1 MTFLRAK
8 KNTEAER
15 KMEQCDW
22 QLGQLEEQRQNCLI
36 EIGRLYACK
45 TTVEQAAGTP
55 YEEMIA
61 ELDRIETRSAL
72 LEKRKLEFQN
82 QRKCEKCGAILNLDS
97 VFCNKC
103 GEKLEEIAPEVLTDA
118 PLCPNCKQPIEEG
131 STFCTH
137 CGTSIKSEM
146 QEQETSVSGTVC
158 PSCGAVCDAVDTF
171 CVSCGA
177 KLGG

>member
-1 MTFLRAK
+1 MAFFVAK
-8 KNTEAER
+8 KHTEMER

-22 QLGQLEEQRQNCLI
+22 QLGQLEEQRKDCLM

-55 YEEMIA
+55 YEEMIT
-61 ELDRIETRSAL
+61 ELDRIETRREL
-72 LEKRKLEFQN
+72 LEKRKLAFRN

-103 GEKLEEIAPEVLTDA
+103 GEKLEEIAPEVLTDE

-131 STFCTH
+131 STFCTY
-137 CGTSIKSEM
+137 CGASIRSEVR
-146 QEQETSVSGTVC
+146 EASVGGNVC
-158 PSCGAVCDAVDTF
+158 PSCGMVCDAEDSF
-171 CVSCGA
+171 CVKCGER
-177 KLGG
+177 LGERI